1 MIPAVLAKEEF
12 YEERLRVYSYALPS
26 AVDGSRYGSFRGAVR
41 VTGFDVQSK
50 VRRLG
55 HTRGMT
61 LTTRML
67 TPETWDDFAA
77 LAEGNNGVW
86 GGCWC
91 IGFHPEGVGHGRE
104 GNRELKRQHVT
115 RGTVRQVLGYDGDR
129 CVGWCQ
135 FGPPTEVAAIKNPKA
150 YEKDLAEL
158 PDWRIG
164 CIFTNAK
171 DRGKGVAATEVAAAL
186 DEIRRPGGGVVE
198 AYPEQT
204 EQRPPQR
211 GAYLH
216 TGPEQLYARYGFTRV
231 RKIAKWRWVMHAK
244 V

>member
-1 MIPAVLAKEEF
+1 M
-12 YEERLRVYSYALPS
+12 
-26 AVDGSRYGSFRGAVR
+26 
-41 VTGFDVQSK
+41 
-50 VRRLG
+50 
-55 HTRGMT
+55 GMT

-67 TPETWDDFAA
+67 TPQTWDDFAA
-77 LAEGNNGVW
+77 LVEANNGVW

-115 RGTVRQVLGYDGDR
+115 RGTVHQVLVYDGDR

-135 FGPPTEVAAIKNPKA
+135 FGSPSELPTIKNRKA
-150 YEKDLAEL
+150 YDRDAAD
-158 PDWRIG
+158 PPQWRIG
-164 CIFTNAK
+164 CIFTNSK
-171 DRGKGVAATEVAAAL
+171 DRGKGVAAAAVAAAL
-186 DEIRRPGGGVVE
+186 DEIKRAGGGVVE

-204 EQRPPQR
+204 EERPAQR

-216 TGPEQLYARYGFTRV
+216 TGPEELYARYGFTRV
-231 RKIAKWRWVMHAK
+231 RKIAKWRWVMRAT

>member
-1 MIPAVLAKEEF
+1 MDTV
-12 YEERLRVYSYALPS
+12 S
-26 AVDGSRYGSFRGAVR
+26 DRY
-41 VTGFDVQSK
+41 VT
-50 VRRLG
+50 L
-55 HTRGMT
+55 TGMT

-77 LAEGNNGVW
+77 LVEANNGVW

-104 GNRELKRQHVT
+104 GNRELKRRHVT
-115 RGTVRQVLGYDGDR
+115 RGTVRQVLVYDGER

-135 FGPPTEVAAIKNPKA
+135 FGPPAEVATIKNAKA
-150 YEKDLAEL
+150 YEKGLAEL

-171 DRGKGVAATEVAAAL
+171 DRGKGVAAAAVAAAL
-186 DEIRRPGGGVVE
+186 EEIKRAGGGVVE

-204 EQRPPQR
+204 EERPPQR

-216 TGPEQLYARYGFTRV
+216 TGPEELYARYGFTRV
-231 RKIAKWRWVMHAK
+231 RKIAKWRWV
-244 V
+244 VRTEI